1 MEHAGPS
8 LRRVVSRWQIV
19 GLALNDVI
27 GSGVYLLPAAA
38 AAMLG
43 PASLWAVPVAGF
55 AVLLVV
61 LCFAEAATHFDEP
74 GSAYLYAKTAFGD
87 LAGLE
92 VGWMTWLA
100 RVASIA
106 SLSVGFAQAL
116 GYLWPAL
123 DGGWPRA
130 WVIASPIV
138 GLSLIN
144 IVSVRSAVNTAVFL
158 LISKLMPLF
167 VFVGV
172 GLFHAK
178 WSVATNQPP
187 GDGRLGAAALLL
199 LFAFAGF
206 ENTSAAAGEFRK
218 PQRDVPFALLL
229 HIVVITLLYVAVQ
242 WVALG
247 TLPALAASET
257 PLADAATVFLGPAA
271 GLLLTI
277 GAAMSILGTNS
288 NTVLN
293 GPRYLLALSRDGY
306 GPRFLGRIHPRF
318 RTPANAVVFQALIAL
333 PLALTGSFVALAEL
347 SVVARLVTYL
357 GTTAAIPMLRRNFGE
372 TPGVFRLPG
381 GAFVPVAAS
390 LLTLGLAASARTS
403 NLISAAIALVVGAA
417 IHALR
422 RPPDAKA

>member
-1 MEHAGPS
+1 MEHGGPS

-106 SLSVGFAQAL
+106 SLSVGFAEAL

-130 WVIASPIV
+130 LVIASPIV

-144 IVSVRSAVNTAVFL
+144 IVGVRSAVNAAVFL
-158 LISKLMPLF
+158 VVSKLVPLF

-178 WSVATNQPP
+178 WSVVTNQPP

-218 PQRDVPFALLL
+218 PRHDIPFALLL
-229 HIVVITLLYVAVQ
+229 HIAVITLLYVAVQ

-247 TLPALAASET
+247 TLPGLATSKT
-257 PLADAATVFLGPAA
+257 PLADAANLFLGPAA

-306 GPRFLGRIHPRF
+306 GPEFLGRIHPRF

-357 GTTAAIPMLRRNFGE
+357 GTTAAIPVLRRTLDE
-372 TPGVFRLPG
+372 TPGAFRIPG
-381 GAFVPVAAS
+381 GALVPVAAS
-390 LLTLGLAASARTS
+390 LVTLGLAASAQTS
-403 NLISAAIALVVGAA
+403 NLIAAAVALVVGAV

-422 RPPDAKA
+422 RPPGRR

>member
-1 MEHAGPS
+1 MEHGGPS
-8 LRRVVSRWQIV
+8 LRRVVSRWKIV

-61 LCFAEAATHFDEP
+61 FCFAEAATHFDEP

-106 SLSVGFAQAL
+106 SLSVGFAEAL

-130 WVIASPIV
+130 LVIASPIV

-144 IVSVRSAVNTAVFL
+144 IVGVRSAVNAAVFL
-158 LISKLMPLF
+158 VVSKLVPLF

-178 WSVATNQPP
+178 WSVVTNQPP

-206 ENTSAAAGEFRK
+206 ENTSAAAGEFRN
-218 PQRDVPFALLL
+218 PRRDIPFALLL
-229 HIVVITLLYVAVQ
+229 HIAVITLLYVAVQ

-247 TLPALAASET
+247 TLPGLATSET
-257 PLADAATVFLGPAA
+257 PLADAANLFLGPAA

-306 GPRFLGRIHPRF
+306 GPEILGRIHPRF
-318 RTPANAVVFQALIAL
+318 RTPVNAVMFQALIAL

-357 GTTAAIPMLRRNFGE
+357 GTTAAIPVLRRTLDE
-372 TPGVFRLPG
+372 TPGAFRIPG
-381 GAFVPVAAS
+381 GALVPVAAS
-390 LLTLGLAASARTS
+390 LVTLALAASAQTS
-403 NLISAAIALVVGAA
+403 NLISAAIALGVGYA
-417 IHALR
+417 IHASRR
-422 RPPDAKA
+422 RPARR

>member
-1 MEHAGPS
+1 MEHGGPS

-106 SLSVGFAQAL
+106 SLSVGFAEAL

-130 WVIASPIV
+130 LVIASPIV

-144 IVSVRSAVNTAVFL
+144 IVGVRSAVNAAVFL
-158 LISKLMPLF
+158 VVSKLVPLI

-178 WSVATNQPP
+178 WSVVTTQPP

-218 PQRDVPFALLL
+218 PRRDIPFALLL
-229 HIVVITLLYVAVQ
+229 HIAVITLLYVAVQ

-247 TLPALAASET
+247 TLPGLATSET
-257 PLADAATVFLGPAA
+257 PLADAANLFLGPAA

-306 GPRFLGRIHPRF
+306 GPEILGRIHPRF
-318 RTPANAVVFQALIAL
+318 RTPVNAVVFQALIAL

-357 GTTAAIPMLRRNFGE
+357 GTTVAIPVLRRTLDE
-372 TPGVFRLPG
+372 TPGAFRIPG
-381 GAFVPVAAS
+381 GALVPVAAS
-390 LLTLGLAASARTS
+390 LVTLALAASAQTS
-403 NLISAAIALVVGAA
+403 NLVSAAIALGVGYA
-417 IHALR
+417 IHASRR
-422 RPPDAKA
+422 RPARR

>member
-1 MEHAGPS
+1 MEHGGPS

-19 GLALNDVI
+19 ALALNGVI

-43 PASLWAVPVAGF
+43 PASLWAVVVAGF

-74 GSAYLYAKTAFGD
+74 GSAYLYAKSAFGD
-87 LAGLE
+87 LVGLE

-116 GYLWPAL
+116 GYLWPSL

-130 WVIASPIV
+130 LVIASPIV

-144 IVSVRSAVNTAVFL
+144 ILSVRSAVNAAVFL
-158 LISKLMPLF
+158 LIAKLVPLF
-167 VFVGV
+167 MFVGV
-172 GLFHAK
+172 GLFYAK

-199 LFAFAGF
+199 MFAFAGF

-218 PQRDVPFALLL
+218 PRRDVPFALLF
-229 HIVVITLLYVAVQ
+229 HIAVITLLYVAVQ

-247 TLPALAASET
+247 TLPGLGTSDT
-257 PLADAATVFLGPAA
+257 PLADAATLFLGPAA

-288 NTVLN
+288 NSVLY

-318 RTPANAVVFQALIAL
+318 RTPANAIVLQALIAL

-357 GTTAAIPMLRRNFGE
+357 GTTAAIPVLRRTLGE
-372 TPGVFRLPG
+372 TPGAFRLPG
-381 GAFVPVAAS
+381 GALVPVAAS
-390 LLTLGLAASARTS
+390 LVTLGLAANARTS
-403 NLISAAIALVVGAA
+403 NLISAAIALVIGAV
-417 IHALR
+417 IYALR
-422 RPPDAKA
+422 RAPDAKA

>member
-1 MEHAGPS
+1 MEHGGPS
-8 LRRVVSRWQIV
+8 LRRVVSRWKIV

-106 SLSVGFAQAL
+106 SLSVGFAEAL

-130 WVIASPIV
+130 LVIASPIV

-144 IVSVRSAVNTAVFL
+144 IVGVRSAVNAAVFL
-158 LISKLMPLF
+158 VVSKLVPLF

-178 WSVATNQPP
+178 WSVVTNQPP

-206 ENTSAAAGEFRK
+206 ENTSAAAGEFRN
-218 PQRDVPFALLL
+218 PRRDIPFALLL
-229 HIVVITLLYVAVQ
+229 HIAVITLLYVAVQ

-247 TLPALAASET
+247 TLPGLATSET
-257 PLADAATVFLGPAA
+257 PLADAANLFLGPAA

-306 GPRFLGRIHPRF
+306 GPEILGRIHPRF
-318 RTPANAVVFQALIAL
+318 RTPVNAVMFQALIAL

-357 GTTAAIPMLRRNFGE
+357 GTTAAIPVLRRTLDE
-372 TPGVFRLPG
+372 TPGAFRIPG
-381 GAFVPVAAS
+381 GALVPVAAS
-390 LLTLGLAASARTS
+390 LVTLALAASAQTS
-403 NLISAAIALVVGAA
+403 NLISAAIALGVGYA
-417 IHALR
+417 IHASRR
-422 RPPDAKA
+422 RPARR